1 MKKTFLLQYYQILCT
16 FDVKKYPPKDG
27 FSGSNFQKLCVDLC
41 KASIND
47 GFLLVKNGFKNI
59 KKVRCQEFV
68 CNRSFTY
75 RGKIEN
81 RRIEEYRGKSYNND
95 RKQNRPLK
103 GQTLPRMTCACRPLS
118 SVNRCKF
125 RIYISFDNVVF
136 FVKSGCVPFHSHHP
150 QLNKSS
156 IRFPSKLL
164 SLENR
169 QIVNDIV
176 QTNANHG
183 VAVNVMKRRGA
194 SLNRNQIR
202 WLGGLCNDLKK
213 SNGVYKADST
223 EQMLEYL
230 DKKGYEYMCLTQDCE
245 KKKLYN
251 EMNLSQSEPQE
262 VDLPLPEQRSCD
274 KFVDEH
280 RKLLEVGDDQKL
292 MMGLAGF
299 YL

>member
-1 MKKTFLLQYYQILCT
+1 
-16 FDVKKYPPKDG
+16 
-27 FSGSNFQKLCVDLC
+27 
-41 KASIND
+41 
-47 GFLLVKNGFKNI
+47 
-59 KKVRCQEFV
+59 
-68 CNRSFTY
+68 
-75 RGKIEN
+75 
-81 RRIEEYRGKSYNND
+81 
-95 RKQNRPLK
+95 
-103 GQTLPRMTCACRPLS
+103 
-118 SVNRCKF
+118 
-125 RIYISFDNVVF
+125 
-136 FVKSGCVPFHSHHP
+136 VKSGGEPFLSHHP
-150 QLNKSS
+150 KLNKSS

-183 VAVNVMKRRGA
+183 VAVNVMKHREA
-194 SLNRNQIR
+194 LLNRNQIR

-213 SNGVYKADST
+213 SNGVYKAGST